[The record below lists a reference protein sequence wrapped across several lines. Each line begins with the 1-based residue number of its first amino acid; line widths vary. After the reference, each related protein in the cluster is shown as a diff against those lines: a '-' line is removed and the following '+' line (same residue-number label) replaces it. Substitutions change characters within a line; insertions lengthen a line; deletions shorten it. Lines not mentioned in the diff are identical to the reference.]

1 MMQFLIAAPRSGSG
15 KTTMTCAVLAALKK
29 RGADPCAFKSGPDYI
44 DPMFHR
50 SALQVDSHNLDLF
63 LSDRPTVQ
71 ALYARCAA
79 GHGAAVCEG
88 AMGFYDGQGLT
99 TRASAWELA
108 DTLGL
113 PVLLVVQRGG
123 ASVTLA
129 AEIQGLMHFRK
140 NSHISGILLNSCSEK
155 LYKMLKSE
163 PYGLRDG
170 YIPILIAYVLRA
182 YQNVSLYFHGNEH
195 SYTQEE
201 LVKALS
207 EPENY
212 TLFVC
217 NWNEEEMA
225 YIESLEEIFKIY
237 LPKGDSL
244 NRLEDLFKAVNTHY
258 SSISKSAR
266 TTEVYVSDIAKKYRN
281 IMSLSYKDY
290 NKFFFDVLPEL
301 NSNLQELIIQIR
313 SIKKELESVNEKQY
327 IRVVRA
333 TKQVFE
339 ISEDEDMMSAIETLY
354 QESWKEKSQKA
365 FDYTTNGVL
374 DIVSKVSN
382 LSEKNFI
389 EELARAVTGF
399 ELNYWTDNKIND
411 FEETL
416 RTAVNR
422 LDAYDP
428 TEGLQ
433 QGEMKI
439 TIESGDGNP
448 IISQFSQ
455 NELTTAGQTMLN
467 KMKNTIGS
475 FGGSLSYEEKISI
488 MAQLLKDVIN

>member
-1 MMQFLIAAPRSGSG
+1 M
-15 KTTMTCAVLAALKK
+15 
-29 RGADPCAFKSGPDYI
+29 
-44 DPMFHR
+44 
-50 SALQVDSHNLDLF
+50 
-63 LSDRPTVQ
+63 
-71 ALYARCAA
+71 
-79 GHGAAVCEG
+79 
-88 AMGFYDGQGLT
+88 
-99 TRASAWELA
+99 
-108 DTLGL
+108 
-113 PVLLVVQRGG
+113 
-123 ASVTLA
+123 
-129 AEIQGLMHFRK
+129 
-140 NSHISGILLNSCSEK
+140 
-155 LYKMLKSE
+155 
-163 PYGLRDG
+163 
-170 YIPILIAYVLRA
+170 
-182 YQNVSLYFHGNEH
+182 
-195 SYTQEE
+195 
-201 LVKALS
+201 
-207 EPENY
+207 
-212 TLFVC
+212 
-217 NWNEEEMA
+217 
-225 YIESLEEIFKIY
+225 
-237 LPKGDSL
+237 
-244 NRLEDLFKAVNTHY
+244 
-258 SSISKSAR
+258 
-266 TTEVYVSDIAKKYRN
+266 
-281 IMSLSYKDY
+281 
-290 NKFFFDVLPEL
+290 PEL